1 MRESAV
7 GRWAVKSNAQVLAIP
22 SRERR
27 RIVGNEKNAADTI
40 NHRATA
46 SSARAGGPVSQRE
59 VWCMGDTVR
68 DTAGLPG
75 AEMAPPPVTAYD
87 DTPPQALLDFMLTGW
102 AQKTELPERIAGA
115 EHFARRRAALSRRFP
130 GEVLIVPTGSE
141 KVRANDT
148 TYRFRAGSDHYYL
161 CANLEPDAVLV
172 FTPERGGHMATLYV
186 EPNPGKT
193 DATFYTDRMKGELWV
208 GARFGVDASAARFGL
223 AACGLPQLRDDLRM
237 LNREDAARPF
247 RLLRGIDPALETILP
262 AQVERDE
269 AFAAALSEMRL
280 IKDDYEIAELQTAID
295 ATQRGFEDV
304 VRALPLSTTER
315 WVEGVFGLRARVD
328 GNDVGYGTI
337 AASGSHACTLHWTA
351 NTGALDSRDLLLLDA
366 GVEANT
372 LYTADVTRTL
382 PIGGRFSA
390 EQREIY
396 QLVLDAQEAGFAACR
411 PGNDF
416 MEPNRA
422 AMHVLAYGLER
433 LGILPMGAQTALLDT
448 NRFYKRYSLHNV
460 SHMLGLDVHD
470 CAAARQEAYKFGKL
484 APGMVLTVE
493 PGLYF
498 QPDDLTVPVRYRGIG
513 VRIEDDVVITADGHR
528 VMSAALPREADAIE
542 TWMHALWRR

>member
-1 MRESAV
+1 MA
-7 GRWAVKSNAQVLAIP
+7 
-22 SRERR
+22 
-27 RIVGNEKNAADTI
+27 
-40 NHRATA
+40 
-46 SSARAGGPVSQRE
+46 
-59 VWCMGDTVR
+59 DTVR
-68 DTAGLPG
+68 ETAQALETGL
-75 AEMAPPPVTAYD
+75 ALPPVTAYD
-87 DTPPQALLDFMLTGW
+87 DSPPPALLDFMLTQW
-102 AQKTELPERIAGA
+102 APKAGLPARMEGA
-115 EHFARRRAALSRRFP
+115 ERFALRRAALSRLFP
-130 GEVLIVPTGSE
+130 DEVLIVPTGRE

-161 CANLEPDAVLV
+161 SGNLEPDAVLV
-172 FTPERGGHMATLYV
+172 LIPEAGGHAATLYV

-193 DATFYTDRMKGELWV
+193 DATFYTDRTKGELWV
-208 GARFGVDASAARFGL
+208 GARLGVDESAARFGL
-223 AACGLPQLRDDLRM
+223 TARGLPELLDDLRI

-247 RLLRGIDPALETILP
+247 RLLRGIDSTLETILP
-262 AQVERDE
+262 LQAQRDE
-269 AFAAALSEMRL
+269 AFAAALSELRL
-280 IKDDYEIAELQTAID
+280 IKDEFELAQLQNAID

-304 VRALPLSTTER
+304 VRALPRSATER
-315 WVEGVFGLRARVD
+315 WVEGIFGLRARID

-337 AASGSHACTLHWTA
+337 AASGAHACTLHWTA
-351 NTGALDSRDLLLLDA
+351 NNGALSAGELLLLDA

-372 LYTADVTRTL
+372 LYTADVTRTI
-382 PIGGRFSA
+382 PIAGRFSA

-396 QLVLDAQEAGFAACR
+396 QLVLDAQDAGFAACR

-422 AMHVLAYGLER
+422 AMHVLAHGLER

-470 CAAARQEAYKFGKL
+470 CAAARQEAYKYGRL
-484 APGMVLTVE
+484 TPGMVLTVE

-513 VRIEDDVVITADGHR
+513 VRIEDDLVITTDGHR
-528 VMSAALPREADAIE
+528 VLSAGLPRSPDAIE
-542 TWMHALWRR
+542 AWMRDLWTA